1 MLEAKI
7 IKRMNNY
14 DLMASALT
22 KDKKRALV
30 YFEINGKYELTI
42 SLIFDKK
49 NWKIE
54 NNIFGR
60 PELYNG
66 KTASMKHLGV
76 LLSENKSSQAYELL
90 NKYGNIYFDSSE
102 LKYYWGMYYT
112 FLRKPQKAKNFFFDA
127 IEIEPNL
134 LEAKYNY
141 AYILQ
146 TENNFKEAKRY
157 YREIM
162 EISSDIPKVLNNLA
176 TIYLAEKKI
185 AEAEELLKRCLQEDK
200 DFEFAKKNLEKIKEM
215 KEKDKNDDNKKSSKE
230 LI

>member
-1 MLEAKI
+1 MI

-66 KTASMKHLGV
+66 KTASMKQLAV
-76 LLSENKSSQAYELL
+76 LLCENKSSQAYELL

-200 DFEFAKKNLEKIKEM
+200 HFEFAKKNLEKIKEM